1 MSWYVQVEVKVTT
14 KVSVENVE
22 IGVAD
27 KDQTSA
33 ARTTK

>member
-1 MSWYVQVEVKVTT
+1 VKVTT
-14 KVSVENVE
+14 QVVIENVE
-22 IGVAD
+22 VGVAD